1 MALRRRARVRAVS
14 FHALRHTAASLA
26 IEGGQPLQAVAKMLG
41 HSTVTTTMKLY
52 VHATD
57 ASAEAL
63 ADFIDYQ
70 YGPGLRIVAAAEM
83 DVKWTPKSEI
93 AGTAREKACRE
104 RESNPYA
111 LTSTAP

>member
-1 MALRRRARVRAVS
+1 MEHRLKYSSIGSGEHAHVRLAPAAEVLDAAGHNNNAAYM
-14 FHALRHTAASLA
+14 HAA
-26 IEGGQPLQAVAKMLG
+26 
-41 HSTVTTTMKLY
+41 
-52 VHATD
+52 D

-70 YGPGLRIVAAAEM
+70 YGSGLRILPAAEM
-83 DVKWTPKSEI
+83 DAKWTPESEI
-93 AGTAREKACRE
+93 ADTAREKACRE